1 MPRHDEPPQIPDRPE
16 LSFHWYLPPFVDSR
30 YVVGGGPGGR
40 VAAHGRDG
48 LPDRAVD
55 ARYLTQLALAA
66 EQNGFDSVL
75 IPVGLW
81 CEDPWLIATSLL
93 GATERLK
100 FLVAVRPGLAT
111 ALKEAQSAATFQRLS
126 GDRLLINVV
135 TGGEPAQQRATGDRV
150 PKAGRYER
158 TAEYLDVWKQLWTSR
173 EPVDYA
179 GRHVDIRGARL
190 PVRPETVPPVYFSG
204 SSPEAVRVAADHADT
219 YLTWGE
225 RPRDV
230 GKKLHELPGARG
242 GLRVHVIARETSDQ
256 AWDAAAQ
263 LLTHVSE
270 SDVRAAQE
278 AIASS
283 ESESQRRIAELHGR
297 GSAFR
302 RGDDVRA
309 LQIHPGLWT
318 GVGLVRGGAG
328 TALVGSY
335 DEVADLVAEYQHE
348 GVTEF
353 VLSGYPHLEE
363 TYHVGEG
370 VIPALRRRGYP
381 VTHHGGPLVSEST
394 SDSASGSVSET
405 REEVKS
411 A

>member
-1 MPRHDEPPQIPDRPE
+1 MPRHDEPPQTTDRPE
-16 LSFHWYLPPFVDSR
+16 LTFHWYLPPFVDSR

-40 VAAHGRDG
+40 VAAHGRHG
-48 LPDRAVD
+48 LPDRPVD
-55 ARYLTQLALAA
+55 SRYLTQLALAA
-66 EQNGFDSVL
+66 EQNGFESVL

-81 CEDPWLIATSLL
+81 CEDPWIVATSLL
-93 GATERLK
+93 GATDRLK

-126 GDRLLINVV
+126 GDRLLVNVV
-135 TGGEPAQQRATGDRV
+135 TGGEPVQQLASGDRL
-150 PKAGRYER
+150 PKAERYER
-158 TAEYLDVWKQLWTSR
+158 TGEYLEVWKRLWTSAD
-173 EPVDYA
+173 PVTYA
-179 GRHVDIRGARL
+179 GRHVDIEGARL
-190 PVRPETVPPVYFSG
+190 PVRPGTVPPVYFSG
-204 SSPEAVRVAADHADT
+204 SSPEAVRVAAEHADT

-225 RPRDV
+225 RPQDV
-230 GKKLHELPGARG
+230 GDKLRALPGARG
-242 GLRVHVIARETSDQ
+242 GLRVHVIARDTTEE
-256 AWDAAAQ
+256 AWDAAAR
-263 LLTHVSE
+263 LLTHVSA

-278 AIASS
+278 AIAAS

-302 RGDDVRA
+302 AGDDVRA

-335 DEVADLVAEYQHE
+335 EEVADLVVEYQRQ

-363 TYHVGEG
+363 TFHVGEG
-370 VIPALRRRGYP
+370 VVPALRRRGYP
-381 VTHHGGPLVSEST
+381 VTNHGGPLVSGDTGQQE
-394 SDSASGSVSET
+394 A
-405 REEVKS
+405 KS